1 MCVCVCVEMRR
12 HDEGHHE
19 ERGDTAT
26 SKQHGQSDRALINKR
41 NSQGT
46 LQRKTHTHTH
56 TQANLCLYTRRNTKV
71 HTQTNTDT
79 HTDTHTHTQTH
90 RHTDTDTHTSSA

>member
-1 MCVCVCVEMRR
+1 MRR

-41 NSQGT
+41 NSRNAPEKNT
-46 LQRKTHTHTH
+46 HTHTHTH

-79 HTDTHTHTQTH
+79 HAQHTHT
-90 RHTDTDTHTSSA
+90 DGVMLPLTSSAGSKRTHR

>member
-1 MCVCVCVEMRR
+1 MRR

-41 NSQGT
+41 NSRNAPEKNT
-46 LQRKTHTHTH
+46 HTHTHTH
-56 TQANLCLYTRRNTKV
+56 TQAK
-71 HTQTNTDT
+71 
-79 HTDTHTHTQTH
+79 H
-90 RHTDTDTHTSSA
+90 RHTHSPSGSDTTVLAHNISHQIQTF